1 MPTNFRLPG
10 PTPLPPAVLAAM
22 QREMIAHRGPEFRGF
37 YGGLLDKAKIA
48 HRTEGDV
55 LIWPGSGSAG
65 WEIAIVNLFSPG
77 DPVLATMAGSFGER
91 FANVSRRFGLDVR
104 TLEIPWGRAIT
115 ADDLTAALEQHPDV
129 KAVLIAHN
137 ETSTGVTNP
146 LPELARVARA
156 HDKLIVVDAVSSAG
170 GIPLDVDLWDLDFVF
185 SGSQK
190 AWMCPP
196 GLVIATVSD
205 RAWAAHRD
213 STFPRFFWDMTLAK
227 KAADECITPT
237 TAPLTMLYA
246 FDAAL
251 DLILEE
257 GLSNVWARH
266 RRLGDLARTEISRAG
281 LELFADPSHASD
293 TVTAFA
299 PPQGVP
305 ASDFLKALEN
315 DFGVVAA
322 SGQGDYT
329 ETLVR
334 LGHMGWAHEPDLVQ
348 SLNAISAVTVRLRAE
363 SMSMVG

>member
-1 MPTNFRLPG
+1 
-10 PTPLPPAVLAAM
+10 
-22 QREMIAHRGPEFRGF
+22 
-37 YGGLLDKAKIA
+37 
-48 HRTEGDV
+48 
-55 LIWPGSGSAG
+55 
-65 WEIAIVNLFSPG
+65 
-77 DPVLATMAGSFGER
+77 
-91 FANVSRRFGLDVR
+91 
-104 TLEIPWGRAIT
+104 
-115 ADDLTAALEQHPDV
+115 
-129 KAVLIAHN
+129 
-137 ETSTGVTNP
+137 
-146 LPELARVARA
+146 
-156 HDKLIVVDAVSSAG
+156 
-170 GIPLDVDLWDLDFVF
+170 
-185 SGSQK
+185 
-190 AWMCPP
+190 
-196 GLVIATVSD
+196 
-205 RAWAAHRD
+205 AHRD